1 MQSLRRLLQADNVL
15 AAIALVGMALIPLVE
30 ILSRPVMGKGIENA
44 PVVVQHLGLVMAMCG
59 AIAAE
64 RFGHLT
70 SLGVLWPRFYALGQ
84 FISAMVCGVLAW
96 ASAQL
101 VLSEMSAQ
109 QVLAYGV
116 PVWCVQL
123 AMPIGFSLLGMKLGA
138 RCSERIS
145 MQTLCAVL
153 APASGALVAFAFD
166 GQALPLLPSFLMLL
180 LMAVFGAPIFAVL
193 GGLALA
199 LLRPA
204 DPAPGAPG
212 RGALRHRRPAAALGA
227 PVRAHDGRAGRLRV
241 ARVHR
246 PHRA

>member
-1 MQSLRRLLQADNVL
+1 MMQILRRLLQADNVL
-15 AAIALVGMALIPLVE
+15 ASIALVLMALIPLVE

-44 PVVVQHLGLVMAMCG
+44 SVVVQHLGLVMAMCG

-166 GQALPLLPSFLMLL
+166 GQALPLLPSLLMLL
-180 LMAVFGAPIFAVL
+180 LMAV
-193 GGLALA
+193 
-199 LLRPA
+199 
-204 DPAPGAPG
+204 
-212 RGALRHRRPAAALGA
+212 LGA
-227 PVRAHDGRAGRLRV
+227 
-241 ARVHR
+241 
-246 PHRA
+246 